1 MSGKDIN
8 NLFKDNKL
16 TAITFVTADASFA
29 VPLEQVLYIEKDTQR
44 NLQVNELDEFNHEVI
59 TFQNNT
65 VQLYDF
71 NKLIGSQNHHQT
83 MKKLTSQ
90 LDEFEQFHTNWM
102 ATLENSLKNNVPFT
116 LSSDP
121 NKCLFSDWLLNYQTD
136 DEELKET
143 LQRLNEPHEKLH
155 YFANKIKEINEN
167 DHEEALKV
175 FGQEHLAISS
185 DLNHLFHLSKERA
198 LSSVRPIIL
207 FVEHNGGKVTALR
220 LDNINDIITFDK
232 SVFCNDDSTD
242 GIMKDKDQDFM
253 IEGFLRDGNDAPLML
268 INCQPLISQESEKVA

>member
-8 NLFKDNKL
+8 SLFKDNKL

-29 VPLEQVLYIEKDTQR
+29 VPLEQVLYIEKDTKR

-65 VQLYDF
+65 VQLFDF

-83 MKKLTSQ
+83 MKKLSSE
-90 LDEFEQFHTNWM
+90 LDEFEQFHTDWM
-102 ATLENSLKNNVPFT
+102 ANLENSLKNNTPFT

-121 NKCLFSDWLLNYQTD
+121 KKCLFGDWLSNNQTD
-136 DEELKET
+136 NEELKET

-167 DHEEALKV
+167 DHEEALKI
-175 FGQEHLAISS
+175 FEQEHLSISS
-185 DLNHLFHLSKERA
+185 NLNHLFHLSKERA